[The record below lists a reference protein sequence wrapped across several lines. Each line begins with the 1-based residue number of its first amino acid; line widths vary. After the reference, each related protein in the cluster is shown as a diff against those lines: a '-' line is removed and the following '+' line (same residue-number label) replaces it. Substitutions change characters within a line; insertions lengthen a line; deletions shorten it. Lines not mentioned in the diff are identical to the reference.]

1 MGRNPRAL
9 SSATSSHDNGFNL
22 VRLVA
27 ASLVVVY
34 HAWQLNRRTPNAQD
48 PLTAMMSPVS
58 DLAMVAVGV
67 FFLVSGLFVS
77 HSWLRDPH
85 LLRFAVRRVTRIVPG
100 LLVCLLLTTAA
111 AAAFFSPQGI
121 AGWFSADTWRYI
133 VSNATLHQ
141 LRYLDPPAV
150 LAIPGVL
157 DGRPLNGSL
166 WTLYWEARMYVVLG
180 LLGLAAVAPMRVWL
194 LVTSITLIVAAQ
206 AFPSILSGYI
216 WETAF
221 WSLFLGGVL
230 LQTLARHLRFGIGL
244 VLATGILLALN
255 WTRNAALT
263 PSGFSL
269 AGVMLFACALAL
281 WVGSA
286 RLPSWLSH
294 IQKHDYSYGIYIYH
308 WPVMLMLAQLMP
320 GAGALR
326 LLAATM
332 AATLACAAFSWHCV
346 EHPAMKLARRMPKR
360 QPAPLRAA
368 A

>member
-27 ASLVVVY
+27 ATLVVVY
-34 HAWQLNRRTPNAQD
+34 HAWQLNGRTPGAQD
-48 PLTAMMSPVS
+48 PLTAWLSPVA
-58 DLAMVAVGV
+58 DLGMVAVGV

-100 LLVCLLLTTAA
+100 LLVCLLLTTTVAVT
-111 AAAFFSPQGI
+111 FFSPQGI
-121 AGWFSADTWRYI
+121 AGLFSADAWHYI
-133 VSNATLHQ
+133 FSNATLHS

-157 DGRPLNGSL
+157 EGRALNGSL
-166 WTLYWEARMYVVLG
+166 WTLYWEARMYVVLA

-194 LVTSITLIVAAQ
+194 LVSSLALIAAAQ
-206 AFPSILSGYI
+206 AFPALLSGYI

-221 WSLFLGGVL
+221 WTLFLGGIV
-230 LQTLARHLRFGIGL
+230 LQTLARHLRFGVGM

-269 AGVMLFACALAL
+269 VGVMLFACAVAL

-294 IQKHDYSYGIYIYH
+294 IQKHDYSYGVYIYH
-308 WPVMLMLAQLMP
+308 WPVMLMLAHVMP
-320 GAGALR
+320 EAGALR
-326 LLAATM
+326 LLAAGLVVTF
-332 AATLACAAFSWHCV
+332 ACAAFSWHCV